1 MILCVCFSR
10 PAVALIRK
18 LIAVLE
24 SIERLPLHLY
34 DTPGSSY
41 NLQVSQR
48 VFEVLVCY
56 LEKLSVMLLAIIT
69 ACDKICLC
77 ALDSYTEIAVPAGAS
92 AGRDGPD
99 RPDRSYVEDG
109 TACNCGVSGAVP
121 AEDGEK
127 TLKMHS
133 TKIQLGNT
141 WTVGGKNHNFGTLSQ
156 VYLWPFTDSMPKS
169 GFR

>member
-1 MILCVCFSR
+1 MIPVCVFSR

-69 ACDKICLC
+69 ACDKIRFC

-109 TACNCGVSGAVP
+109 TTCNCGVSGAVP
-121 AEDGEK
+121 AEDGEE

-133 TKIQLGNT
+133 TARKYLDSA
-141 WTVGGKNHNFGTLSQ
+141 GGKKITFL
-156 VYLWPFTDSMPKS
+156 VL
-169 GFR
+169 

>member
-1 MILCVCFSR
+1 MFSR

-69 ACDKICLC
+69 ACDKICFC

-109 TACNCGVSGAVP
+109 TTCNCGVSGAVP
-121 AEDGEK
+121 AEDGEE

-133 TKIQLGNT
+133 TKIHLGLEILGQ
-141 WTVGGKNHNFGTLSQ
+141 WGGEKNHNFGTLSQ

-169 GFR
+169 DFH